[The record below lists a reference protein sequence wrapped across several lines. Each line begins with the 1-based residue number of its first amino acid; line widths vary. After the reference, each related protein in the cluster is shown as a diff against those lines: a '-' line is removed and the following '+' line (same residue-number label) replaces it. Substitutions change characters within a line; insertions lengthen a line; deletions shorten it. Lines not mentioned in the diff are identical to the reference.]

1 MDDYKIERLT
11 PDRFEV
17 LLPLMKDCFGINVN
31 IEYFKWKFLDNPA
44 GEFIGFIAV
53 KKETEEIGAY
63 YGVIP
68 EVYWMQGV
76 KEVVYQS
83 CDTMTHSLH
92 RRKGLFQKLAA
103 HCYDYLEKN
112 HTLFVIGFGGEQST
126 PGFIKLG
133 WRKLFDFRF
142 QFIPKILCL
151 PSKFSSAYKGI
162 SEVSPSD
169 IFHLK
174 QNKSQAR
181 ITTARTLKQFE
192 WRLANPLHPAKIIAI
207 NLESYIAYYQ
217 SENKIFV
224 LDFFFSSQSSAKK
237 LTRYLRKIVIDNNLS
252 GIVTITREKSKDMF
266 MLRKIGFLKNP
277 FSFGPLRTNIPF
289 IFLAKEDKIE
299 VFSDVANWEI
309 TSYEHDSF

>member
-1 MDDYKIERLT
+1 MDDYKVERLT

-53 KKETEEIGAY
+53 KEETGEIGAY

-68 EVYWMQGV
+68 EEYWLQGV
-76 KEVVYQS
+76 KQVVYQS

-103 HCYDYLEKN
+103 HCYDYLEKS

-133 WRKLFDFRF
+133 WSKLFDFRF
-142 QFIPKILCL
+142 VFIPKILCFAA
-151 PSKFSSAYKGI
+151 KFSSDHMEI

-174 QNKSQAR
+174 QNKSQTT
-181 ITTARTLKQFE
+181 ITTARTLNQFE

-207 NLESYIAYYQ
+207 NSESYIAYYL
-217 SENKIFV
+217 SENKMFV
-224 LDFFFSSQSSAKK
+224 LDFFFSTQSSAKK
-237 LTRYLRKIVIDNNLS
+237 LTRHLKKIVIENNLS
-252 GIVTITREKSKDMF
+252 GIITITREKSKDML
-266 MLRKIGFLKNP
+266 MLRKLGFLKNS
-277 FSFGPLRTNIPF
+277 FSFGPLRTVIPF
-289 IFLAKEDKIE
+289 IFLAKEETMK
-299 VFSDVANWEI
+299 VLSDSVNWDI
-309 TSYEHDSF
+309 TPYEHDSF